1 MNAHTATVAVTSGEA
16 PPEVAMSKGELVRL
30 APPRLP
36 YHPAVE
42 ERFGVDR
49 AGWNAL
55 VGAIFPS
62 ARSAESIVMALS
74 YCRARKLDV
83 FKRPVHIVP
92 MWSSAVGAMVETVW
106 PGISELRTTAFRTG
120 QYAGMAEPEFGPVIE
135 QTFEGVSDKGRTK
148 GQKRTLPLKF
158 PEWCRITITREL
170 GGKERRFVGPKVYWL
185 ETYAKWADTDVPN
198 DMWAH
203 RGVGQL
209 EKCAEAAALRRAFP
223 EEIGNDYA
231 AEEME
236 GRRLVEGQPEA
247 VAMAEP
253 PTPTAAEPAGAVVE
267 PPTEVAGSP
276 AASAAADALRAA
288 EPEVTA
294 GNAHDKDGVVWEEEG
309 ERAATANDVPE
320 PPSPDAPAIDKT
332 EDANGTP
339 AFLQRKPVSP
349 PEPAKVEP
357 KAAAPKVE
365 PKPAAK
371 AEPKKAEPEPFDV
384 AQWLKDLEGAC
395 DGCET
400 LDQLIDV
407 QAKVQVPARK
417 LITSKTDWE
426 KGKTLV
432 LAASGRIL
440 GDSSDE
446 AE

>member
-1 MNAHTATVAVTSGEA
+1 MNAQTATVAETATEA
-16 PPEVAMSKGELVRL
+16 PPEIATSKGELVRL
-30 APPRLP
+30 QPSRLP

-49 AGWNAL
+49 AGWNVL
-55 VGAIFPS
+55 VGATFPS
-62 ARSAESIVMALS
+62 ARTAESIIMALS
-74 YCRARKLDV
+74 YCRARNLDV

-106 PGISELRTTAFRTG
+106 PGISELRTTAFRTK
-120 QYAGMAEPEFGPVIE
+120 QYAGMAEPEFGPTIE
-135 QTFEGVSDKGRTK
+135 QAFEGKSDKGRTK
-148 GQKRTLPLKF
+148 GQSRTLTLKF

-185 ETYAKWADTDVPN
+185 ESYAKWADTDVPN

-247 VAMAEP
+247 VVTVDP
-253 PTPTAAEPAGAVVE
+253 PTPTEPATPAAEKPAEVAAASEPAKAAAEPA
-267 PPTEVAGSP
+267 
-276 AASAAADALRAA
+276 
-288 EPEVTA
+288 VTA
-294 GNAHDKDGVVWEEEG
+294 GTAHDADGVVWEEQG
-309 ERAATANDVPE
+309 ERAATVNDVPE
-320 PPSPDAPAIDKT
+320 PPTPGAAVDTT
-332 EDANGTP
+332 EDADGTP
-339 AFLQRKPVSP
+339 AFLKRTAKA

-357 KAAAPKVE
+357 KAEAPKVE
-365 PKPAAK
+365 PKPEPKPAAKATPK
-371 AEPKKAEPEPFDV
+371 AEPKAADPEPFDV

-395 DGCET
+395 GGCET
-400 LDQLIDV
+400 LDELIAV
-407 QAKVQVPARK
+407 QNKIQIPARRSV
-417 LITSKTDWE
+417 TTKTDWE
-426 KGKTLV
+426 KGKAIV

-446 AE
+446 P